1 MSLHGERWLIG
12 GILGSLGMQ
21 GRYLVHRECRGD
33 TDWTY
38 RKIHLRFSASRESD
52 YTGKRITFIL
62 IRTLTSWPYFGV
74 KLRKKLPIVSLR

>member
-62 IRTLTSWPYFGV
+62 TMNSFELTRLMF
-74 KLRKKLPIVSLR
+74 KIHKI